1 MTAAALPSTT
11 PHPLPGPGRPL
22 PPHARKNILLLDDDP
37 GILRLCRRVLERAG
51 HAVLTAE
58 AAAEAE
64 RVLAEH
70 VGGIDLIV
78 LDYQLGPG
86 QPNGLDFFRSLA
98 AKGSVP
104 AAVLATGFSDEGR
117 VLEALRAGVQDVVR
131 KADDFLEHLP
141 RTVERVLREV
151 DADRRAVEAEALR
164 ENEQRMRLALE
175 TGRLGSYEVSPI
187 TRAVECSPGLK
198 EHFGLPA
205 DLSVVGLD
213 DLFAAVHPA
222 DRDSV
227 RTAAEQLMA
236 GDGAATD
243 ARATPPA
250 EVEFRTV
257 WPDGSVHWI
266 VARGRPTAGGPRRQS
281 RLIGVTL
288 DLTERK
294 LAEQELLHAKEAAEA
309 ANRAKD
315 HFLAVLSH
323 ELRTPL
329 TPALAAAHELVD
341 DASLPVH
348 AREAFEMIRRNIEL
362 ETKLVD
368 DLLDL
373 TKISRGKLVLS
384 LRPTDLHETIRN
396 VLRMCEGEIYGKGL
410 RLTLDLTASQRVVS
424 ADPARLQQVLWNL
437 LKNAA
442 KFTPDGGSIAVRT
455 TDLDC
460 GRVQV
465 EVSDTG
471 IGIAPDVMAKVFDAF
486 EQGENT
492 VTRRFGGLGLGLAIT
507 RALVSLHGGAIAA
520 QSDGPGRGAT
530 FTVDFRATAAPAVSA
545 STGGAGRVTAAESS
559 ATAGL
564 SILLVEDHPDT
575 ATMMARLLKMFGHD
589 VRTADSV
596 GTALQAIDSHAFDLL
611 ISDIGL
617 PDGTGLDLMR
627 QVRVRRA
634 LPGIVLSGFGMEED
648 VRRSREAGFAV
659 HLTKPVSPDD
669 LQKEIVRL
677 IGEPAVTSTAAP

>member
-1 MTAAALPSTT
+1 M
-11 PHPLPGPGRPL
+11 PH
-22 PPHARKNILLLDDDP
+22 HARKTILLLDDDP

-51 HAVLTAE
+51 HAVLTADT
-58 AAAEAE
+58 AAGAE
-64 RVLAEH
+64 RELAAH
-70 VGGIDLIV
+70 DGGIDLIV

-98 AKGSVP
+98 ARHAAP
-104 AAVLATGFSDEGR
+104 PAVLATGFSDEGR

-151 DADRRAVEAEALR
+151 DADRRAAEADAIR
-164 ENEQRMRLALE
+164 ESEQRIRLALE
-175 TGRLGSYEVSPI
+175 TGKLGSWEVSLA
-187 TRAVECSPGLK
+187 TRAVQCSAGLT
-198 EHFGLPA
+198 EHFGLPPDRA
-205 DLSVVGLD
+205 VVGFD
-213 DLFAAVHPA
+213 DLLAAIHPDDRDRVRGEAERLAGAAV
-222 DRDSV
+222 
-227 RTAAEQLMA
+227 
-236 GDGAATD
+236 
-243 ARATPPA
+243 PPVGGPT

-266 VARGRPTAGGPRRQS
+266 VARGRPTEGGPRRPP
-281 RLIGVTL
+281 RLIGVTM
-288 DLTERK
+288 DLTARK
-294 LAEQELLHAKEAAEA
+294 LAEQELLAAKETALAAKEAAEA
-309 ANRAKD
+309 ASRAKD

-329 TPALAAAHELVD
+329 TPALAAAHELTADVD
-341 DASLPVH
+341 LPPR

-384 LRPTDLHETIRN
+384 VRPTDLHDTIRN
-396 VLRMCEGEIYGKGL
+396 VLRMCEGEIQGKGL
-410 RLTLDLTASQRVVS
+410 RLSLDLVASRRVVS

-442 KFTPDGGSIAVRT
+442 KFTPDGGAVAVRT
-455 TDLDC
+455 TDAGNDQV
-460 GRVQV
+460 RV

-471 IGIAPDVMAKVFDAF
+471 IGITPDVMAKVFDAF
-486 EQGENT
+486 EQGETT

-507 RALVSLHGGAIAA
+507 RALMSLHGGTIVGH
-520 QSDGPGRGAT
+520 SDGKDRGAT
-530 FTVDFRATAAPAVSA
+530 FTIEMPGAAGTLATPATPASDRSPARAADPA
-545 STGGAGRVTAAESS
+545 
-559 ATAGL
+559 AGL
-564 SILLVEDHPDT
+564 SILLVEDHVDT
-575 ATMMARLLKMFGHD
+575 ATMMARLLKMYGHD

-596 GTALQAIDSHAFDLL
+596 GTALAALDSHAFDLL

-627 QVRVRRA
+627 QVRTKAR

-648 VRRSREAGFAV
+648 VRRSREAGFAI

-669 LQKEIVRL
+669 LQREIVRL
-677 IGEPAVTSTAAP
+677 VGEPAAAGLRQ